1 MKLQPA
7 VAALVG
13 VIVIVTVVGGLTTSD
28 FLTSDNVSAIVR
40 NAAVVGTAAVGMALV
55 TISGNYVSLSVQQT
69 TMLAAIML
77 AGGLR
82 ADMPAGAVVLAVV
95 VAAIVLGA
103 VQGLFVSIGLNPVVA
118 TLAVGSI
125 VYGGVQAIVEG
136 ELVAFGGGG
145 VDWVTDS
152 NVLFV
157 PMPAVIFGLVTVAAS
172 VFSRRTVTG
181 REMKLAGANRD
192 TAAMSGI
199 SVGRAAV
206 WSFALLGLTVAI
218 AGIVTA
224 IQVGQANAS
233 MLDTLTI
240 DVASAVLVGGVAIQ
254 GGAGSPAQ
262 AAVGALF
269 IALVS
274 NLMVLNGFSAG
285 ARDIVSGLLVVGAVV
300 AMHVFSERGTR

>member
-1 MKLQPA
+1 
-7 VAALVG
+7 
-13 VIVIVTVVGGLTTSD
+13 
-28 FLTSDNVSAIVR
+28 
-40 NAAVVGTAAVGMALV
+40 
-55 TISGNYVSLSVQQT
+55 
-69 TMLAAIML
+69 
-77 AGGLR
+77 
-82 ADMPAGAVVLAVV
+82 
-95 VAAIVLGA
+95 
-103 VQGLFVSIGLNPVVA
+103 
-118 TLAVGSI
+118 
-125 VYGGVQAIVEG
+125 
-136 ELVAFGGGG
+136 
-145 VDWVTDS
+145 
-152 NVLFV
+152 
-157 PMPAVIFGLVTVAAS
+157 
-172 VFSRRTVTG
+172 
-181 REMKLAGANRD
+181 
-192 TAAMSGI
+192 MSGI